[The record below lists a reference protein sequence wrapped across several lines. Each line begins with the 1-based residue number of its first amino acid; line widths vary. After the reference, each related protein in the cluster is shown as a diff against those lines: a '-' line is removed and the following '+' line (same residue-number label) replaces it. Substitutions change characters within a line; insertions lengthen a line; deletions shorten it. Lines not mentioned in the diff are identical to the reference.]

1 MHSGCG
7 CKQYL
12 SKYQFNY
19 CIAMNF
25 LVLPYLVNVCA
36 CLTKNFTNGS
46 GDVNYTASNNSEHCA
61 YCTI

>member
-36 CLTKNFTNGS
+36 CTKL
-46 GDVNYTASNNSEHCA
+46 DK
-61 YCTI
+61 